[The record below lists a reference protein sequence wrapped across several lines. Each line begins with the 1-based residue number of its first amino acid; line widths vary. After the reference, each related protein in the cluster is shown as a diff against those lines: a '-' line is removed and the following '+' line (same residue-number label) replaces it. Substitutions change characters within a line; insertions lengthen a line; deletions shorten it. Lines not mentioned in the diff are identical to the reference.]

1 MKEQASASL
10 LPPSPHIVPAERHR
24 DTDDESQIL
33 CVHCY
38 RTSCI
43 RTVLY
48 WAMSVGTL
56 GVWFLLL
63 WWFQSLSLRCRY
75 ARTVPEKATHFL
87 IVTQHSAD
95 LMRAERLTSP
105 TMGSLLLYT
114 HRHLRYY
121 YADNSF
127 HPLIF
132 DIALPC
138 NLLRQKYERGYNEAQ
153 VLAVRELYGMC
164 KIEPPLKS
172 VPRLFVDEVLHP
184 FVIFQLLSCANWIWE
199 KYETYAYAI
208 LLITSTSL
216 GYTLYET
223 RKNTLKVREM
233 ALKVSYS
240 TVLRS
245 GRFERVN
252 SEELVPGDVVQV
264 PEPEQEVPCDLVLL
278 TGSCVLKESMLTG
291 ESVPVLKEALPE
303 VATPY
308 DLDADKRYSLY
319 QGTIVMQSRGVGDMK
334 PLAVA
339 TRTGFMTLKGKLIRS
354 ILYPK
359 PSKFKFYEDAL
370 RFIAVLAVLAVLGF
384 MVTIQAQLAVGMN
397 LINLLQR
404 SFDLMTEAVPPAL
417 PAAMAVGTN
426 IAIYR
431 LLDRKIYCT
440 SPPRVNVCGNIT
452 QVCFDKTGTLTE
464 DGMAL
469 LGVVPAINRS
479 FLPLTSDFKGLPE
492 AANPFIES
500 LVCCQSLSVVN
511 GQLLGDAMDL
521 VLFAATGWHYD
532 QPPADSAFKCILCNP
547 QPIYAVLRI
556 FHFSSRHKHM
566 GVVVEHLSDQSLHLF
581 VKGAPE
587 VIISMCVKHTV
598 PGNFSDEQATY
609 TRAGYRVLACA
620 ATALPSLDRNALFC
634 LSLED
639 LEVNLQFLGMVVLQN
654 QLKTQSAETIA
665 QLHRANIKTLM
676 ATGDAVL
683 TGITVARDCG
693 MINGSDDVYLGEIV
707 GGRLKWEIYSLS
719 LNRSNFLDKS
729 LVEQGSKDAPWL
741 QLLIDQPDFSVALT
755 GQAFQFLVKEAETS
769 RKASLLLKACIEKA
783 KVYGRMSP
791 ELKSLLVEKLQGLG
805 HLVLMCGDGANDC
818 GALKA
823 ADVGI
828 SLSEA
833 EASIAAP
840 FTSKIQ
846 DVSCVLT
853 ALKEGRCA
861 LSTSLQAFKF
871 MAIYAII
878 QVLSVTV
885 LYMWGSNLSPN
896 QFLSEDLFLVLPL
909 ALFMS
914 LSGPCDNLSKE
925 QPPSALI
932 SWPILSSVFG
942 QGGLALGGIILAWYI
957 ISLQDFFTP
966 VQASGDTPADMIAA
980 YTCYENTAI
989 YLFSFYTYLGICWVY
1004 NVGRPFKLPAY
1015 TNPWFMLIS
1024 LIELAWIVGM
1034 IIHPGTFLSSL
1045 FNVFLT

>member
-1 MKEQASASL
+1 MKDQAKASL
-10 LPPSPHIVPAERHR
+10 LPLSLHLVPVKRHR

-33 CVHCY
+33 GVHCY
-38 RTSCI
+38 SASGLRTLLHWGMCI
-43 RTVLY
+43 T
-48 WAMSVGTL
+48 TL
-56 GVWFLLL
+56 GLWFLLL
-63 WWFQSLSLRCRY
+63 WWVQSLSLRCRY
-75 ARTVPEKATHFL
+75 ARTSPEKATHFL
-87 IVTQHSAD
+87 VVTQHAAD
-95 LMRAERLTSP
+95 LVPAERINSP
-105 TMGSLLLYT
+105 TMGSLLLCT

-121 YADNSF
+121 YTDHSF
-127 HPLIF
+127 QPLIF
-132 DIALPC
+132 DTALPC
-138 NLLRQKYERGYNEAQ
+138 SQLRQKYERGYDQAQ
-153 VLAVRELYGMC
+153 VLAARELYGLC
-164 KIEPPLKS
+164 RIEPPLKS
-172 VPRLFVDEVLHP
+172 LFRLFVDEVLHP
-184 FVIFQLLSCANWIWE
+184 FFVFQLFSCANWIWE
-199 KYETYAYAI
+199 KYEIYAYAI
-208 LLITSTSL
+208 LLITSSSL
-216 GYTLYET
+216 AYTLYET

-233 ALKVSYS
+233 ALKVSHS
-240 TVLRS
+240 TVLRA
-245 GRFERVN
+245 GRFELVN
-252 SEELVPGDVVQV
+252 SEELVPGDIVEV
-264 PEPEQEVPCDLVLL
+264 PAPEHEVPCDLVLL
-278 TGSCVLKESMLTG
+278 SGSCVLKESMLTG

-303 VATPY
+303 TTSPY
-308 DLDADKRYSLY
+308 DLDVDRRYSLY
-319 QGTIVMQSRGVGDMK
+319 QGTVVLQTRGTGDTRPMA
-334 PLAVA
+334 LV
-339 TRTGFMTLKGKLIRS
+339 TRTGFMTLKGKLVRS

-370 RFIAVLAVLAVLGF
+370 KFIAVLAILAVVGF
-384 MVTIQAQLAVGMN
+384 LATIQAQLAVGMN

-431 LLDRKIYCT
+431 LLDRKVFCT

-469 LGVVPAINRS
+469 LGVVPVLSRN
-479 FLPLTSDFKGLPE
+479 FLALTVDLKEIP
-492 AANPFIES
+492 AAAQCFIEA
-500 LVCCQSLSVVN
+500 LACCQSLTIVN
-511 GQLLGDAMDL
+511 AQLLGDAMDM
-521 VLFAATGWHYD
+521 VLFAATGWQYA
-532 QPPADSAFKCILCNP
+532 PPSDITHKCLLCNP
-547 QPIYAVLRI
+547 EPIYAVLRI

-566 GVVVEHLSDQSLHLF
+566 GVVVERLSDQSLHLF

-587 VIISMCVKHTV
+587 VIISMCVEQTV
-598 PGNFSDEQATY
+598 PGNFSEEQATY

-620 ATALPSLDRNALFC
+620 GTALHAVDRSALSGC
-634 LSLED
+634 SLED
-639 LEVNLQFLGMVVLQN
+639 LETNLEFLGMVVMQN
-654 QLKTQSAETIA
+654 QLKPQSEETIA
-665 QLHRANIKTLM
+665 HLHRANIKTLM

-693 MINGSDDVYLGEIV
+693 MISSSDDVYLGELV
-707 GGRLKWEIYSLS
+707 AGQLQWEVYSAS
-719 LNRSNFLDKS
+719 LTRSNYLDKS
-729 LVEQGSKDAPWL
+729 IHEQGGKDAPWL

-755 GQAFQFLVKEAETS
+755 GQAFHHLVKEAGTS
-769 RKASLLLKACIEKA
+769 RRMALLLRACLEKA

-791 ELKSLLVEKLQGLG
+791 ELKALLIEQLQGLG
-805 HLVLMCGDGANDC
+805 SLVLMCGDGANDC

-840 FTSKIQ
+840 FTSQIE

-914 LSGPCDNLSKE
+914 LSGPCAQLAQE
-925 QPPSALI
+925 QPPSVLI

-957 ISLQDFFTP
+957 MSLQDFFSP
-966 VQASGDTPADMIAA
+966 VQASGHTPADMIAA

-989 YLFSFYTYLGICWVY
+989 FLFSFYTFLAICWIY

-1024 LIELAWIVGM
+1024 IVELAWILCL
-1034 IIHPGTFLSSL
+1034 ILHPGVFTSL
-1045 FNVFLT
+1045 FNVIPI